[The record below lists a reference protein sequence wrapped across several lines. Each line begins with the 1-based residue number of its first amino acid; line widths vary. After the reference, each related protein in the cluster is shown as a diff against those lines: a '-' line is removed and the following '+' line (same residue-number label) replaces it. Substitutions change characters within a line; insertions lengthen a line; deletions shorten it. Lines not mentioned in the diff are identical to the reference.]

1 MREEKF
7 SDTLVPRCKYCD
19 LYDGG
24 WEICLDCL
32 ILRAKIK
39 DNPEAA
45 VRILEEYYTDKEK
58 MNDSTTT
65 R

>member
-45 VRILEEYYTDKEK
+45 KRDK
-58 MNDSTTT
+58 
-65 R
+65 